1 MRRPQFHRI
10 ADRLLFWVLGSTG
23 LVFLAFALVNWN
35 IAREVAARQAADRAE
50 LAVARKIDQI
60 DELLGFVGEGVRAA
74 SAVLLGSVE
83 QPTRNGLERF
93 LHDLIVERESVF
105 GMALAVT
112 PGVIEGIGEFSPY
125 YYRSPEGLR
134 SKDLALVYDYLQAD
148 WFAGPVSSR
157 QPAWSEP
164 YFDAGGGELD
174 MVTYSVP
181 LIDPAS
187 SNVIGVLTAD
197 IALDTLDALVSDI
210 GMGPDSYAY
219 ILSAEGHLIT
229 HQDPGLRKKA
239 MTELPGWND
248 GSGWRDVLRQMYD
261 GASGHGEL
269 PCRSGMKAR
278 CWYAFE
284 PLPGTPWSIAAVIP
298 LAAVEAE
305 LSSLARNLGWA
316 SLGALSLLAAIV
328 LWLSRR
334 ISQPIKGLAE
344 ATATIARG
352 DFEAPLPRLASQD
365 EIGRLSRDFDSMRS
379 SLRAY
384 MTHLAKETAERER
397 MASELRIAASI
408 QAQMLPDGGSS
419 DIEAGRFEMA
429 ATMRPARE
437 VGGDFYLY
445 EIHGDRLLFL
455 VGDVSDKGVPA
466 ALFMARTVAEVRSLG
481 GSLASPALL
490 LQQLNQRLSLDNDH
504 CMFVTAIAGMLDTS
518 SGTLLLASAGHPA
531 PLLDSRGVTTPAVEP
546 GPALGLI
553 DGATYPV
560 FSLQLEPG
568 NTLLIYTDGADE
580 AMNRDGEA
588 LGTDALA
595 RAFSRT
601 RQSARSTVDAL
612 AGVLDEYQRGRQFDD
627 LTLMA
632 LRFRGTV

>member
-10 ADRLLFWVLGSTG
+10 SDRLLFWVLGSTG
-23 LVFLAFALVNWN
+23 LVFIAFALLNWN
-35 IAREVAARQAADRAE
+35 IAREVAARQASDRAE

-74 SAVLLGSVE
+74 SAVLLGRIE
-83 QPTRNGLERF
+83 HPTRSGLERL

-112 PGVIEGIGEFSPY
+112 PGAIEGIGKFSPY
-125 YYRSPEGLR
+125 YYRSPEGLHG
-134 SKDLALVYDYLQAD
+134 KDLALSYDYLQAD
-148 WFAGPVSSR
+148 WFAEAFTSR
-157 QPAWSEP
+157 QPFWSEP
-164 YFDAGGGELD
+164 YFDAGGGDID
-174 MVTYSVP
+174 MITYSVP

-187 SNVIGVLTAD
+187 SDVIGVLTAD

-210 GMGPDSYAY
+210 GMGADSYAY

-229 HQDPGLRKKA
+229 HHDPGLRKKA
-239 MTELPGWND
+239 MTEMPGWND
-248 GSGWRDVLRQMYD
+248 GSGWRDVLQQMH
-261 GASGHGEL
+261 GGQSGDGEL
-269 PCRSGMKAR
+269 PCGAGMKAR

-298 LAAVEAE
+298 LAGIEAE
-305 LSSLARNLGWA
+305 LRSMARDLGWA

-352 DFEAPLPRLASQD
+352 EFDAPLPRLASQD

-384 MTHLAKETAERER
+384 MARLAQETAERER

-408 QAQMLPDGGSS
+408 QAQMLPDSGSS
-419 DIEAGRFEMA
+419 DVEVGRVEMA

-445 EIHGDRLLFL
+445 QIHDDRLLFL

-466 ALFMARTVAEVRSLG
+466 ALFMARTVAEVRALSG
-481 GSLASPALL
+481 NLASPARL
-490 LQQLNQRLSLDNDH
+490 LQQLNQRLSRDNDH

-518 SGTLLLASAGHPA
+518 SGALLLASAGHPA
-531 PLLDSRGVTTPAVEP
+531 PLLDSHGVSALSIEA

-553 DGATYPV
+553 DGAAYPA
-560 FSLQLEPG
+560 FSLQLAPG

-580 AMNRDGEA
+580 ATDSDGKT
-588 LGTDALA
+588 LGADALA
-595 RAFSRT
+595 RAFAT
-601 RQSARSTVDAL
+601 RRSSARITVDAL
-612 AGVLDEYQRGRQFDD
+612 VSKLDEYQQGRQFDD

-632 LRFRGTV
+632 LRLRGSA